1 MKLEDIGA
9 YSDLELL
16 VREAMSGPS
25 IGKYHSPYH
34 GYSVEF
40 SQHKAYTPGESIRHL
55 DWKLLARTEKPYL
68 KVFNAETNLKALL
81 WMDVSPSLRFPS
93 EQQSK
98 LKFSLF
104 LNACLAMALQ
114 KGRDG
119 VGLVEWSQDQMK
131 ISDVRSSQLH
141 LHKLLATLDQ
151 YWNQNQ
157 SGRPKPTL
165 NQELN
170 WTELVRQSG
179 RRSLVVISTDLEFRQ
194 DQAEQK
200 KQFEEALTLLRH
212 QHCEVLLFHIQHG
225 QMETLLNVDSKGPT
239 KFVDLETGEQLKL
252 DPSLF
257 RKSYQQFIQEEN
269 EYWQS
274 LCMSLGIDYQWV
286 DASDHIEI
294 PIRTFYSRR
303 NALFG

>member
-16 VREAMSGPS
+16 VREAMSGSS

-68 KVFNAETNLKALL
+68 KVFNAETNLNALL
-81 WMDVSPSLRFPS
+81 WMDVSPSLNFPS
-93 EQQSK
+93 DDFSK
-98 LKFSLF
+98 LRFSLF

-119 VGLVEWSQDQMK
+119 VGLVEWNQAHMRV
-131 ISDVRSSQLH
+131 SDVRSSQLH
-141 LHKLLATLDQ
+141 LHKLLATIDQ
-151 YWNQNQ
+151 YWNQRLP
-157 SGRPKPTL
+157 GRQTPQM

-179 RRSLVVISTDLEFRQ
+179 RRSLVVISTDLEFHQ
-194 DQAEQK
+194 DQLEQK
-200 KQFEEALTLLRH
+200 HQFEEALTLLRH
-212 QHCEVLLFHIQHG
+212 QHCEVILFHIQHG
-225 QMETLLNVDSKGPT
+225 KMETMLELDSNGST

-252 DPSLF
+252 DSRLY
-257 RKSYQQFIQEEN
+257 RNSYQRAMQKEIAHWKSF
-269 EYWQS
+269 
-274 LCMSLGIDYQWV
+274 CMSLGIDYQWV

-294 PIRTFYSRR
+294 PIKAFYSRR
-303 NALFG
+303 NALFR

>member
-1 MKLEDIGA
+1 MKLDDIGA

-40 SQHKAYTPGESIRHL
+40 SQHKAYTSGESVRHL

-68 KVFNAETNLKALL
+68 KVYNAETNLKALL
-81 WMDVSPSLRFPS
+81 WMDVSPSLHFPS
-93 EQQSK
+93 HNLLK

-104 LNACLAMALQ
+104 LNACLSMALQ

-119 VGLVEWSQDQMK
+119 VGLVEWNQDHMR

-141 LHKLLATLDQ
+141 LHKLLATFDQ
-151 YWNQNQ
+151 HWNQLQ
-157 SGRPKPTL
+157 PGRRTPVL
-165 NQELN
+165 NQNLN
-170 WTELVRQSG
+170 WLELVRQSG
-179 RRSLVVISTDLEFRQ
+179 RRSLVVISTDLEFNQ
-194 DQAEQK
+194 EQK
-200 KQFEEALTLLRH
+200 GQQKQFEEALALLRH

-225 QMETLLNVDSKGPT
+225 QMESSLELDAKAPT
-239 KFVDLETGEQLKL
+239 KFVDLETGETLKL
-252 DPSLF
+252 DPSLY
-257 RKSYQQFIQEEN
+257 KKAYQQTIQKEN
-269 EYWQS
+269 AYWQS
-274 LCMSLGIDYQWV
+274 LCLSLGVDYQWV

-294 PIRTFYSRR
+294 PIRAFYSRR
-303 NALFG
+303 NALFR